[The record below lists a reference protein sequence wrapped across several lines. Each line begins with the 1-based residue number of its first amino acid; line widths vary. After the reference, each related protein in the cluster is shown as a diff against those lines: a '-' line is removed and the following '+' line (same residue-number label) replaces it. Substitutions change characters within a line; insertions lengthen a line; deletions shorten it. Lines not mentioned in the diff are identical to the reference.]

1 MKRSLLAASPLED
14 SAGTAVVALLQ
25 SSSPLLWT
33 SFQREGNGPPQAGF
47 IWPTTSFEV
56 RILKLVGK
64 IPGVQSGNKLLVHL
78 CPLADKVLL
87 AKISMQPLG
96 HRKINTQGEAFLI
109 LTLAPLPLIEQRL
122 DHFQHK
128 ASG

>member
-1 MKRSLLAASPLED
+1 MKRSLFAASPLED

-25 SSSPLLWT
+25 SSSLLWT

-64 IPGVQSGNKLLVHL
+64 IPGVHSGNKLLVHL

-109 LTLAPLPLIEQRL
+109 LTLAPLPVIEQRL